1 MKRVVFYFE
10 PNWAFGTV
18 HYELCKYLYGYGFDC
33 RLLPWNKSY
42 TYEEMRELND
52 TTDIFVTT
60 PHGWRFLGY
69 DYKTVKPEQCVIIS
83 HAKLDMTELIHYHG
97 YDDFNRFKRY
107 ACVSD
112 WLVNLS
118 AELGI
123 QRPAEL
129 TPVAINY
136 NAFYSKPNDSL
147 RTVGYAGSFHG
158 KDEFAAADIQ
168 SALAQP
174 KYHKRAW
181 LVQEATERAG
191 LTFIPAGPYHNSF
204 VTMPGFY
211 KRVDAVIAASTEEG
225 AGLPVMEGGAAGKLI
240 ISTPVGHWNTRIT
253 EAGGHAVPTD
263 DVGFVEKTTELL
275 SYYKNNPEKY
285 RQRCLEIQHHAQSY
299 DWKYVIDKWVDI
311 LTN

>member
-18 HYELCKYLYGYGFDC
+18 HYELCKYLYAYGFDC

-42 TYEEMRELND
+42 TIQEMKELND

-69 DYKTVKPEQCVIIS
+69 DYKTVAPEQCVIIS

-97 YDDFNRFKRY
+97 YEDFNKFKRY
-107 ACVSD
+107 ACVSE

-123 QRPAEL
+123 QRPADL

-136 NAFYSKPNDSL
+136 NAFYSPPNDYL
-147 RTVGYAGSFHG
+147 KVVGYAGSYHH
-158 KDEFAAADIQ
+158 KSEFTEDMVK
-168 SALAQP
+168 SELAQP
-174 KYHKRAW
+174 KYHKRSW
-181 LVQEATERAG
+181 LVQEAAERAG
-191 LTFIPAGPYHNSF
+191 LEFRPAAPYHNSY

-211 KRVDAVIAASTEEG
+211 KNVDAVVAASTEEG
-225 AGLPVMEGGAAGKLI
+225 AGLPIMEGGAAGKLV
-240 ISTPVGHWNTRIT
+240 ISTAVGHWAQR
-253 EAGGHAVPTD
+253 AGQGGGYAVPIEEKE
-263 DVGFVEKTTELL
+263 FLEKTTEVL
-275 SYYKNNPEKY
+275 SYYKSNPEKY
-285 RQRCLEIQHHAQSY
+285 KQRCLEIQHHAKNY
-299 DWKYVIDKWVDI
+299 DWKYVIDKWVNI
-311 LTN
+311 LS